1 MRRVIAAI
9 SALCCALLAAP
20 AWAGSGDAVIRDC
33 AQHGKL
39 TRTYTQ
45 AQYADALANLPADL
59 DEYSNCRQV
68 ISAAKRKASQG
79 GGTTGTTGGGGTPT
93 GGGTSGGGGA
103 PPSPDSSTPGSA
115 TGPPVFNGGGPNAP
129 AGGDAGGSAGGAA
142 TPSQPSVGSA
152 GADLSRQQAE
162 ADAAAREGA
171 PGRAN
176 LDLTGVTPAT
186 ATASRTG
193 AGALPTPVLVA
204 LIVLVVAA
212 LAALGW
218 VAKRRLPA
226 LADLPRLRRVLPR
239 RGA

>member
-1 MRRVIAAI
+1 MRRAIAAI
-9 SALCCALLAAP
+9 SALSCALLAAP

-39 TRTYTQ
+39 TKTYTQ

-68 ISAAKRKASQG
+68 ISAAKRKASL
-79 GGTTGTTGGGGTPT
+79 GGTTGTTGGGGTPS
-93 GGGTSGGGGA
+93 GGGTSSGGGS
-103 PPSPDSSTPGSA
+103 PPSPDSSTPGSP
-115 TGPPVFNGGGPNAP
+115 TGPPVFNGGGANAP
-129 AGGDAGGSAGGAA
+129 AGGSAGGGGA
-142 TPSQPSVGSA
+142 TPSQSNR
-152 GADLSRQQAE
+152 GAAASGPDLSQQQAN
-162 ADAAAREGA
+162 ADAAAQQGA

-186 ATASRTG
+186 AAASRTG

-212 LAALGW
+212 LAALAW
-218 VAKRRLPA
+218 VARRRLPA
-226 LADLPRLRRVLPR
+226 LADLSRLRRVLPR